1 MEMVRREAGHG
12 RRAQQLQGRPMER
25 QGERRAERAVRQ
37 HAASVQPACSQRD
50 VLEALLRRDRT
61 ATATATRTSH
71 TS

>member
-1 MEMVRREAGHG
+1 MKMVRREAGHG

-25 QGERRAERAVRQ
+25 RGEKRAARQ

-50 VLEALLRRDRT
+50 VLEALLRWDRTAT